1 MKDKKKLNEAQRQ
14 RPGDGWEDQR
24 NTSTREDEVSGL
36 VGNKKVLFHKEK
48 HQYFKGKGEGWSGLH
63 GRVAI

>member
-1 MKDKKKLNEAQRQ
+1 MKEKKKLNEAQTQ

-24 NTSTREDEVSGL
+24 NPSTREDEVSGL
-36 VGNKKVLFHKEK
+36 VGNKKVLFHGEK
-48 HQYFKGKGEGWSGLH
+48 RQYFKGKGEGWSGFR